1 VGRLRQFD
9 RESVLQKA
17 LPVFWKRGY
26 ADTSIQE
33 LEKAT
38 GVNKSGLYAEFKNKE
53 DLFIECLKFYYK
65 TFTAGKILEREP
77 LGWRNV
83 QTFLVKVSRGPS
95 AELKGCFGVATMREL
110 DQLPAEARSII
121 IEYRNEL
128 KELWAKNI
136 AAEKTHQSPQA
147 IADVLS
153 TFFSGFCINQNLKIS
168 KASLIRQVQ
177 DFVTALKS
185 L

>member
-1 VGRLRQFD
+1 M
-9 RESVLQKA
+9 
-17 LPVFWKRGY
+17 PVFWKRGY
-26 ADTSIQE
+26 ADTSVQD

-53 DLFIECLKFYYK
+53 DLFIECLKFYYE
-65 TFTAGKILEREP
+65 TFTAGKVLDREP
-77 LGWRNV
+77 LGWGNV
-83 QTFLVKVSRGPS
+83 RTFLVQVSKGS
-95 AELKGCFGVATMREL
+95 TAELKGCFGVATMREL
-110 DQLPAEARSII
+110 DQLPAEARSMI

-147 IADVLS
+147 IAEVLS

-168 KASLIRQVQ
+168 KASLVRQAE
-177 DFVTALKS
+177 DFVEALKS